1 MVFIGYS
8 NTNDERDA
16 ARRTDLVAVGRVRNP
31 RPALGPAAWI
41 VGWVRAAVS
50 RFPLTPTACRLR
62 AMGGPAEG
70 IDPVTVANDLDP
82 VDDEAIPFL
91 LGRNLRRLRTRQGL
105 SLERLARLSGVS
117 RAMLSQIELGRSV
130 PTITLLWKIARALDV
145 SLAALTNSAAQEG
158 VVVLRQS
165 QSKVLLSPDGSVASR
180 ALFPLDTDRRVA
192 FHEVLLRPGA
202 TDEGESHPPGTIE
215 NLVVARGRVDLI
227 VGGTRHRL
235 EERDAILFDADIPHS
250 YANIGDAD
258 AFLYLVLSRPDSGL

>member
-1 MVFIGYS
+1 
-8 NTNDERDA
+8 
-16 ARRTDLVAVGRVRNP
+16 
-31 RPALGPAAWI
+31 
-41 VGWVRAAVS
+41 
-50 RFPLTPTACRLR
+50 
-62 AMGGPAEG
+62 MGGPAEG
-70 IDPVTVANDLDP
+70 IAPVTVANDLDP

-91 LGRNLRRLRTRQGL
+91 LGHNLRRLRTRQGL

-158 VVVLRQS
+158 VVVLRQT
-165 QSKVLLSPDGSVASR
+165 QSKVLSSPDGSVASR
-180 ALFPLDTDRRVA
+180 ALFPLDTDRRIA

-202 TDEGESHPPGTIE
+202 TDAAESHPPGTIE